1 MINGIRL
8 KVCGLT
14 SLVDAE
20 CADQSGADYLGFILF
35 PASPRYVSLIQFKCM
50 FDRLPSRN
58 KVAVSVE
65 PAPGELVEMK
75 ATGFDFFQ
83 IHFRPATPIEEIKE
97 WSRIVGP
104 EHLWLA
110 PKLPPESDIQQRW
123 LELADYCM
131 LDTYAVDKFGG
142 TGETGEWAKFARHQT
157 AYPSTQWILAGGLD
171 PNNIARAVQASGTKF
186 VDVASG
192 VEFAPGLKDHA
203 KIKQFAAELGKA
215 RIA

>member
-20 CADQSGADYLGFILF
+20 FADQCGADYLGFILF
-35 PASPRYVSLIQFKCM
+35 PASPRYVSLIQFQCM
-50 FDRLPSRN
+50 FDHLPARK

-65 PAPGELVEMK
+65 PAPSELVEMK
-75 ATGFDFFQ
+75 AAGFDFFQ
-83 IHFRPATPIEEIKE
+83 IHFRPATPMGEIKE
-97 WSRIVGP
+97 WSRIVGA

-110 PKLPPESDIQQRW
+110 PKLPPECDIQQNW

-131 LDTYAVDKFGG
+131 LDTYAADKFGG
-142 TGETGEWAKFARHQT
+142 TGETGDWAKFARHLAT
-157 AYPSTQWILAGGLD
+157 YPRTHWILAGGLD
-171 PNNIARAVQASGTKF
+171 PDNIAQAVQASGAKF

-192 VEFAPGLKDHA
+192 VEFAPGLKDEA